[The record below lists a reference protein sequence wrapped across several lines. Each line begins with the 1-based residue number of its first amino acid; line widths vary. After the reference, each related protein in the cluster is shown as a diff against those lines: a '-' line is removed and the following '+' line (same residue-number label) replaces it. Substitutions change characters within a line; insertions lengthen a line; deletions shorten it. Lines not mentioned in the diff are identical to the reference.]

1 MGVVAPPFPIRRSTT
16 IALRARR
23 RHRHPTLPPP
33 GGGLTRA
40 ALALLA
46 LFCIAAAPPDALP
59 DAAQEQHAHLLFR
72 QVRCL
77 VCQNESIDDSEAPL
91 AGDLRHLIRQQVAA
105 GRSDADVRAFLVARY
120 GEFVLLKPPFSPA
133 NAALWLT
140 PFVIVGAGLAVL
152 AARGRRT
159 PGAPEP
165 LGPDEE
171 ARLQAMTAE
180 GERNPSSFS

>member
-1 MGVVAPPFPIRRSTT
+1 M
-16 IALRARR
+16 
-23 RHRHPTLPPP
+23 
-33 GGGLTRA
+33 RA
-40 ALALLA
+40 ALVLLA
-46 LFCIAAAPPDALP
+46 LNCIAAAPPDALP
-59 DAAQEQHAHLLFR
+59 NPAQEQHAHVLFR

-152 AARGRRT
+152 AARRRRV
-159 PGAPEP
+159 PAAPEP
-165 LGPDEE
+165 LDATEE
-171 ARLQAMTAE
+171 ARLGVLTAE
-180 GERNPSSFS
+180 EPRSASS